1 MERQDRVIQNR
12 HRRAHRWKRVIGV
25 LSGIVVSVTTYALI
39 LPALTE
45 NVQTWCGMEEHT
57 HGDSCY
63 EQRLVCGLREGE
75 ETTVELDPGHRHSEA
90 CYQADGTLIC
100 GQEEREPVL
109 EKLPPHVHSETC
121 YQRVLCCTEPEHRHE
136 ELCYSNVNQVETP
149 EQWELQLPLDQ
160 RDGVWADDLLLIAE
174 SQLGFRESEENFALI
189 DGQRRGYT
197 RFGDWYGQR
206 YGDWSATFVSFCLHY
221 ADIPASFVPYESDPA
236 RWAEALQE
244 QGLYRARGSEEA
256 EQSEADY
263 LPQKGDLV
271 FFASEDDANAAPSR
285 VGIVKELTGQG
296 EEISLVTVEGD
307 AEGKVESRTYEL
319 RSAAIAGFAQL
330 PERPEWLEAFQSTD
344 APTEGTEPGDPKET
358 GETDVSLG
366 NSANVLRGAYR
377 NSLSFRGENYEIVVR
392 WPDGAPIPA
401 DAELAVRELAPDGL
415 LDRACEAIAAALPDS
430 AREPAYSRFFEIK
443 LLDAAGAEIPLT
455 GESGAGVEIRLLDP
469 RIPETCDH
477 MSVVRFTEEGAILTE
492 LERTVLREDS
502 AAVSV
507 LFRAE
512 ETPAWGVVC
521 AKTFCDR
528 QLSAEGEGVKVLL
541 DVPGRAR
548 IAEEATL
555 ELVELM
561 PGTEEYEA
569 CYAEA
574 LRLLSEEKGEPASI
588 CFARFFDLTIRG
600 ENGEVLEPDDTV
612 NVSFDYDRQF
622 QLSLGQQ
629 MYVVH
634 FAEDGAE
641 LIETDLSR
649 AVDENGEEAE
659 GTCIAFRQNSFSI
672 TGTVLTDDEL
682 INDNSSIYYGFPKM
696 AASYYVSFDADANG
710 DGVDET
716 YAMGYGGV
724 VEQVTRNA
732 DGTITFSG
740 IACSDKTVSDQWFN
754 SFNWYYNNEAD
765 LNNIYFRQTQTGTYS
780 DNSEGSSADY
790 YGNFLSNDCP
800 FEEEPARGYLGGT
813 EDLSY
818 STTAQYYFYY
828 NGYYYGYNDY
838 RNRLRSSS
846 SSSDWDYQNYSY
858 TISGSSV
865 SNVKAK
871 HGPMGGLCTF
881 IVREKYS
888 DSSLSGTPTET
899 YVLPLDQI
907 ELSQTDYQ
915 NINRPA
921 RSLYIDSEGNIRLA
935 MQATVKSSYSVKKMY
950 PVQAERT
957 TMGAVQVPSNS
968 GVYYIV
974 CDAILVLDNG
984 YWKWVFP
991 YEMGKGKPFPNAVKA
1006 RNLKFSTGYTTD
1018 GLLPAQPSTPLND
1031 ALESYRLN
1039 APEISKTLMPNNG
1052 GDGTYSLSLSV
1063 MGDSHASFKK
1073 VMADVLI
1080 VADMSNSMTQTDG
1093 GTKMRLDILKDALGI
1108 LSHSLLGQNTE
1119 EKMSVALNM
1128 MTFGSNAADYDGY
1141 DGKTRPWVTSQSD
1154 FQNYI
1159 NSLPVPSGNKELC
1172 GATNWEDALEQAYNM
1187 LKNRRTAT
1195 ENDSVKHVQYLIF
1208 LTDGEPTAYMLP
1220 RENVFPG
1227 GYDWAWDS
1235 DPYST
1240 DGFFGTGST
1249 QPMNIYYSLLE
1260 ARDDARRIV
1269 WGIDKNNGNTSG
1281 IQDAE
1286 NNTHINPETGEM
1298 EPVTTYMYAIATMGN
1313 ADTLTNLL
1321 AYAYNGS
1328 LEATYPEGT
1337 FMMADDEAGLNNAFR
1352 TIANSIYGTMAAY
1365 TNISIYDPCTEFT
1378 HVAAD
1383 LDNDPNSVFH
1393 YYRYRCDVDFNIW
1406 NDDGDAMLFRAHKN
1420 ANGVVDYYEDCANEN
1435 ARVDNIYERLEEWN
1449 RQITVQDYSGG
1460 TATAVPRELG
1470 DASFN
1475 VQIYLTED
1483 DTPVDISE
1491 LGGDYTQVGSDPSQ
1505 GLPYYYKQWIAW
1517 DMVTTAAY
1525 TDAQGNSTNRFL
1537 LEKGYTYSVVVT
1549 VWPYQ
1554 ALYDAIAGLN
1564 NGQITWEDLSD
1575 DILTKYI
1582 HYNESTGEYY
1592 YDTNLWDEE
1601 GNSEATVSY
1610 GHYEEYTDPD
1620 SGETTITITDTTT
1633 QVYVNP
1639 EAIPLA
1645 EYKIH
1650 MKKTWV
1656 DSLDET
1662 LLEKLIENAVSAKLQ
1677 ELTGQSLAQYTT
1689 AEILALSPETLT
1701 KLRKAYSAQL
1711 VLLSKPID
1719 AEFPSTDANVFGTD
1733 VEGEWVYYTGD
1744 IGACSMFF
1752 QPGWHFYGEQA
1763 GENDPNH
1770 LGRIVVDQ
1778 RFTEQ
1783 QEINVSAGTL
1793 VSEAN
1798 FNPLNN
1804 SYGLSK
1810 MRLFNPDGSRFD
1822 EKDYFIIEEGYDY
1835 TLREVNSDGSFSLS
1849 TEYYHPMLID
1859 GTVYDVT
1866 ITEHVENGGDGVPYY
1881 YATVKSDSGLS
1892 TLEAVNTLRP
1902 QLTLGKETVRKTQ
1915 SDGLETLYETD
1926 LSGTVQTQTVTVLG
1940 KTTTYQLHPM
1950 DPFTVRVEITL
1961 DPDERQILAVPD
1973 GEGYEPVSGLFYL
1986 VYPAY
1991 LDQLVAEGKLTE
2003 DDLDRYLTYVLC
2015 AGESYSIGGQ
2025 SYTAGPESFEVWEAE
2040 PYPVSSDPNRKFCTV
2055 IGADITINANQH
2067 VRVYNVPDGVQVGV
2081 YEINNPLAWELLI
2094 ADWENPTGTDPLHE
2108 LFGSAAAQTKL
2119 SLTGNRSD
2127 LTEYSSSGH
2136 TGYGFTHLI
2145 PLPNQGYGATLY
2157 NLLLPLD
2164 LELKKISAT
2173 TESRDT
2179 LALSAETTPAG
2190 TGTMYDDSKIPG
2202 LRNAQFVLYRR
2213 MEPEMSAYQME
2224 ANGLLWLKP
2233 DGSTVNGEKPEGAVQ
2248 VYPAKNYFG
2257 SNVAEGA
2264 TASNG
2269 RLRFQA
2275 LLPGTYYLVETVPPD
2290 GFYLADPAPGSVRY
2304 LTVNIRANGVS
2315 YVQPDVSGGGS
2326 QEGLIRVETG
2336 GTEPQPVFEML
2347 VSNSSGVELPQTGG
2361 SGHEPLSIL
2370 GLSLI
2375 LFGALAL
2382 LIRKKRRKEACLE
2395 S

>member
-75 ETTVELDPGHRHSEA
+75 EATVVLDPGHRHSEA

-244 QGLYRARGSEEA
+244 QGLYRARGGEEA

-263 LPQKGDLV
+263 LPKKGDLV

-358 GETDVSLG
+358 GETDVSFG
-366 NSANVLRGAYR
+366 NSANVLRGSDR

-649 AVDENGEEAE
+649 AVDENGEETE

-682 INDNSSIYYGFPKM
+682 INDNSSIYNGFPKM
-696 AASYYVSFDADANG
+696 SASYYVSFDADANG

-724 VEQVTRNA
+724 VERVKRED

-740 IACSDKTVSDQWFN
+740 IACKDKTVSDEWFS
-754 SFNWYYNNEAD
+754 SFNWYYNNFAYIS
-765 LNNIYFRQTQTGTYS
+765 NNLYNTGGKTS
-780 DNSEGSSADY
+780 VADY
-790 YGNFLSNDCP
+790 YGNFFSNDAP
-800 FEEEPARGYLGGT
+800 FSVTPAGGYQGGIQA
-813 EDLSY
+813 LSY
-818 STTAQYYFYY
+818 VVSPSNNST
-828 NGYYYGYNDY
+828 YGYDY
-838 RNRLRSSS
+838 RNYLRGASSVWDQQNYKYNHSSS
-846 SSSDWDYQNYSY
+846 NV
-858 TISGSSV
+858 TSSV
-865 SNVKAK
+865 QAK
-871 HGPMGGLCTF
+871 FGHMGGLSTF
-881 IVREKYS
+881 IVRESYS
-888 DSSLSGTPTET
+888 NDTLSGSHSTKVLSLSEIIR
-899 YVLPLDQI
+899 D
-907 ELSQTDYQ
+907 QTDQQ
-915 NINRPA
+915 NINRAP
-921 RSLYIDSEGNIRLA
+921 RSLYLDSNGNIRLA
-935 MQATVKSSYSVKKMY
+935 MQTLVRCGLNLNYAYAVKSAGNSKTAITISSTRYTCCD
-950 PVQAERT
+950 PV
-957 TMGAVQVPSNS
+957 
-968 GVYYIV
+968 
-974 CDAILVLDNG
+974 LVLDGG
-984 YWKWVFP
+984 YWKWVYP
-991 YEMGKGKPFPNAVKA
+991 YEIGSGQLFPNAIKVT
-1006 RNLKFSTGYTTD
+1006 NLQFSTGYKTD
-1018 GLLPAQPSTPLND
+1018 GVNPAQPSTPLSSVMD
-1031 ALESYRLN
+1031 SYRLD

-1052 GDGTYSLSLSV
+1052 GDGTYSLALSV
-1063 MGDSHASFKK
+1063 MGDSHASYSNL
-1073 VMADVLI
+1073 MADVLI
-1080 VADMSNSMTQTDG
+1080 VADMSNSMKTVDA
-1093 GTKMRLDILKDALGI
+1093 GTNKTRLQILKEVLGT
-1108 LSHSLLGQNTE
+1108 LNEALLGQSAN
-1119 EKMSVALNM
+1119 KGLSVSMNM
-1128 MTFGSNAADYDGY
+1128 MTFGSRAADYN
-1141 DGKTRPWVTSQSD
+1141 RAWVTTQSS
-1154 FQNYI
+1154 FNSYI
-1159 NSLPVPSGNKELC
+1159 NSLPTVSNLQ
-1172 GATNWEDALEQAYNM
+1172 GATNWEEALETAYDM
-1187 LKNRRTAT
+1187 LKARRQATAG
-1195 ENDSVKHVQYLIF
+1195 DSYRHIQYLIF
-1208 LTDGEPTAYMLP
+1208 LTDGDPTVYMAPL
-1220 RENVFPG
+1220 ENEMLNGQSWV
-1227 GYDWAWDS
+1227 WDS
-1235 DPYST
+1235 NPGSAGYN
-1240 DGFFGTGST
+1240 GTGAT
-1249 QPMNIYYSLLE
+1249 QPLNIYYSLLE

-1269 WGIDKNNGNTSG
+1269 WGIDKNSGNTSG

-1286 NNTHINPETGEM
+1286 NNTHIDPETGEM

-1328 LEATYPEGT
+1328 LEATYPEDT
-1337 FMMADDEAGLNNAFR
+1337 VMMADDETELRSAIL
-1352 TIANSIYGTMAAY
+1352 TIANGIYSNMSY
-1365 TNISIYDPCTEFT
+1365 TNVSIYDPCTEFT
-1378 HVAAD
+1378 HVAAE

-1406 NDDGDAMLFRAHKN
+1406 NDDGDTMLFRAHKN
-1420 ANGVVDYYEDCANEN
+1420 ANGVVDYYEDCANGN
-1435 ARVDNIYERLEEWN
+1435 ARVDNIYERLQEWN
-1449 RQITVQDYSGG
+1449 REITVQDYSGG
-1460 TATAVPRELG
+1460 TATAFTTKLG

-1475 VQIYLTED
+1475 IQIYRTAD

-1491 LGGDYTQVGSDPSQ
+1491 LEGDYTQVGSDPSQ
-1505 GLPYYYKQWIAW
+1505 GLLYYYKQWIAW
-1517 DMVTTAAY
+1517 DMVTTQAY
-1525 TDAQGNSTNRFL
+1525 TDAQGSSTNRFL
-1537 LEKGYTYSVVVT
+1537 LEKGYAYSVVVT

-1592 YDTNLWDEE
+1592 YDTNLRDEE

-1610 GHYEEYTDPD
+1610 GHYDEYSDPN
-1620 SGETTITITDTTT
+1620 SGQTTITITDTTT

-1645 EYKIH
+1645 EYKIY

-1677 ELTGQSLAQYTT
+1677 ELTGQGLAQYTT
-1689 AEILALSPETLT
+1689 AEILALPPETLT

-1763 GENDPNH
+1763 GENDSNH
-1770 LGRIVVDQ
+1770 LGRIVVTQ

-1798 FNPLNN
+1798 FNPMNN

-1866 ITEHVENGGDGVPYY
+1866 ITEHVEDGGDGVPYY
-1881 YATVKSDSGLS
+1881 YATVKSASGLS

-1961 DPDERQILAVPD
+1961 DPDERQILAVPA

-2015 AGESYSIGGQ
+2015 AGGSYSIGGQ

-2119 SLTGNRSD
+2119 SLTGDRSE

-2145 PLPNQGYGATLY
+2145 SLPNQGYGATLY
-2157 NLLLPLD
+2157 NLLLPMD

-2213 MEPEMSAYQME
+2213 MEPEMSASQME

-2233 DGSTVNGEKPEGAVQ
+2233 DGSTVSGEKPVGAVQ

-2257 SNVAEGA
+2257 SNVAEGV

-2290 GFYLADPAPGSVRY
+2290 GFYLADPAPDSVRY

-2370 GLSLI
+2370 GLALI